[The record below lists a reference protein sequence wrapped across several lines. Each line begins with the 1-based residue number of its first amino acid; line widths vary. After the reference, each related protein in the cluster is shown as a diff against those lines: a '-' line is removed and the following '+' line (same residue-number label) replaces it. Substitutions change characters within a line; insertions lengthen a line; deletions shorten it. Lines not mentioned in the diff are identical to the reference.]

1 MKSSAAAILG
11 VVACLVG
18 VAFLV
23 PAPVAAATPA
33 YHFDLFGSS
42 SNGWGNTSAS
52 ESGAG
57 MLFVTPGAS
66 VTITA
71 YSTESGITHD
81 WYLDLNNNGKLDY
94 ASDPHTANFTTS
106 ASVTFTAPPSGTF
119 SYYCQFH
126 PTVMKGTL
134 VVSAPTFVLY
144 GSAAA
149 GSNGWGFTSTSITYP
164 GPTLDVNQGAT
175 VSVDL
180 FSADGQAHTF
190 YVDFANSGS
199 ASGNTV
205 SAQFNGTAVIRF
217 TFVATNAGNFTY
229 ACSLHTASVMKGTLH
244 VAGSGGSSTTPSGPN
259 YTVYAAAIVIIA
271 VVAVVAAVL
280 LRRKPKAPPM
290 QPPQ

>member
-1 MKSSAAAILG
+1 MKSAAVILG
-11 VVACLVG
+11 VVACLIG

-23 PAPVAAATPA
+23 PAPAAAATPA
-33 YHFDLFGSS
+33 YAFTLFGSS
-42 SNGWGNTSAS
+42 TGGWGNTSAT
-52 ESGAG
+52 ESPAG

-66 VTITA
+66 VTLTV

-81 WYLDLNNNGKLDY
+81 WYLDLDNNGHIDY
-94 ASDPHTANFTTS
+94 ATDPHTANFTTTS
-106 ASVTFTAPPSGTF
+106 SVTFTAPNSGSF

-126 PTVMKGTL
+126 PSVMKGTL
-134 VVSAPTFVLY
+134 VVRAPTFVLY
-144 GSAAA
+144 GSATT

-164 GPTLDVNQGAT
+164 GPTLSVNQGAT
-175 VSVDL
+175 VSIDL
-180 FSADGQAHTF
+180 LSADGQAHTF

-199 ASGNTV
+199 TTNNVV
-205 SAQFNGTAVIRF
+205 SQTFNGTTVVRF
-217 TFVATNAGNFTY
+217 TFVAAQAGNFTY
-229 ACSLHTASVMKGTLH
+229 ACGIHGASVMKGTLH
-244 VAGSGGSSTTPSGPN
+244 VAASGGPSMTPSGPD